1 MEDTASTHIMAHDQ
15 DITHIGLEDPRESFL
30 IFARAWIKPDLE
42 ALPDGYEDKR
52 KDWQFEKLPEDA
64 LRFIYESYSA
74 KLTGL
79 HQPAVKDLD
88 PALVEVLKEKGRL
101 TPPTTPRLTP
111 EAPAAPIG
119 PPRPT
124 RVAQASG
131 QPLAAVRALFF
142 GAVPAGVPDA

>member
-1 MEDTASTHIMAHDQ
+1 MAHDQ
-15 DITHIGLEDPRESFL
+15 DITHIGLEDPVTSFL
-30 IFARAWIKPDLE
+30 VFAEAWIKPDLE
-42 ALPDGYEDKR
+42 ALPDGYVDTR
-52 KDWQFEKLPEDA
+52 KNWQFEKLPEDA
-64 LRFIYESYSA
+64 LRLIYDTYSA

-111 EAPAAPIG
+111 EAPAAPIA

-124 RVAQASG
+124 RLAVAVETAGGTQASG
-131 QPLAAVRALFF
+131 QAPVTTVRALFGVF
-142 GAVPAGVPDA
+142 PAVVPDA